1 MLARVHIILPY
12 VLLIPENENYKV
24 YAYKIDGY
32 QVRIYMPERSERA
45 DSYDDAETKHINGT
59 KAFNADV
66 LRIDFQK
73 DEFNRKEEEIE
84 ENSLLSTDLP
94 IDLIKDVANEFLNR
108 LRYATN
114 GCRIKLLESPLT
126 NWNIQ
131 YLNDDGTEL
140 DEEKGYVRGRFCRYF
155 NFSYVAVNNEVWEN
169 THSLEPFS
177 PLPVWKNL
185 LLDAEALLPE
195 VGPTIILTFTS
206 LEVFISTTL
215 DSLVE
220 TGSVNKEL
228 WKWIN
233 TRGPLK
239 EPSIE
244 EKYDFLLKHIL
255 GVTLK
260 GNNTTWDAFKHL
272 QKARNSFAHEGIA
285 KIGNKIVTS
294 DKARDFIV
302 KSKEIINTIRE
313 ALPDTHKWPEFKPEI
328 EVVLTQALVKNETNK
343 T

>member
-1 MLARVHIILPY
+1 MLARVHIVLPY

-24 YAYKIDGY
+24 YAYEVDGY

-45 DSYDDAETKHINGT
+45 DSYDDAETKLINGA

-73 DEFNRKEEEIE
+73 EEFNRNEEEIK
-84 ENSLLSTDLP
+84 ENDLLSTDPP
-94 IDLIKDVANEFLNR
+94 IELIKNVANEFLNR
-108 LRYATN
+108 LRYVTN
-114 GCRIKLLESPLT
+114 GSRIKLLDSPIP

-140 DEEKGYVRGRFCRYF
+140 DEEKGFVRGRFCRNF
-155 NFSYVAVNNEVWEN
+155 NFSYIAVNNEVWEN
-169 THSLEPFS
+169 AHSIKPSS

-220 TGSVNKEL
+220 TGKVDKEL
-228 WKWIN
+228 WDWIN
-233 TRGPLK
+233 SRGPLK
-239 EPSIE
+239 DPSIT

-255 GVTLK
+255 GVILK
-260 GNNTTWDAFKHL
+260 GNNPTWDAFKHL

-285 KIGNKIVTS
+285 KIGDDIVTS
-294 DKARDFIV
+294 DKAREFII
-302 KSKEIINTIRE
+302 KAKEIIETIRE
-313 ALPDTHKWPEFKPEI
+313 ALPEEHKWPEFKPEI
-328 EVVLTQALVKNETNK
+328 EVVLTQALVKNENNES
-343 T
+343 